1 MNRMSPRTRVAVL
14 ALTALSLAVALTAC
28 GSSGSNSSTGASS
41 EGASSEAGSPET
53 VSSEAGSSAVAKAQ
67 ANVKKFSAT
76 QPPIEVPALS
86 KKPPAGVRFAIMS
99 CTIPVCQQEVEGAQ
113 EGAED
118 LGWKVSVKTSELTPE
133 GYLKAWEQILKEK
146 PEAIAYVGVLPNE
159 AIKKQLA
166 QVKAEGI
173 PTVIYAPNGEEIEGS
188 GPPSAAITG
197 EPVFR
202 TDGQLM
208 GEAVVADA
216 DGPANAVYV
225 VDPTFAPWVT
235 TEETFDE
242 AVEGAGG
249 TVEQLKVSETEIGK
263 GVPSAIASYLRAHP
277 DVEYVALAVN
287 DFGIGLSAALKGAG
301 IAEKVK
307 VISRAPSAANM
318 TEIANGEQ
326 WASVADENV
335 AAGWRITDALARIFN
350 EESLEPCCVEPDGWH
365 QIFTKEN
372 ATPEALPQTP
382 GVPDSFLSAWHVK

>member
-1 MNRMSPRTRVAVL
+1 
-14 ALTALSLAVALTAC
+14 
-28 GSSGSNSSTGASS
+28 
-41 EGASSEAGSPET
+41 
-53 VSSEAGSSAVAKAQ
+53 
-67 ANVKKFSAT
+67 
-76 QPPIEVPALS
+76 
-86 KKPPAGVRFAIMS
+86 MS

-113 EGAED
+113 KGAEE

-133 GYLKAWEQILKEK
+133 GYLKSWERILKEK

-159 AIKKQLA
+159 AIQKQLD

-173 PTVIYAPNGEEIEGS
+173 PTVIYAPNGEEIEGA

-202 TDGQLM
+202 TDGKLM
-208 GEAVVADA
+208 GETVVADA
-216 DGPANAVYV
+216 GGPTTAVYV
-225 VDPTFAPWVT
+225 VDPTFAPWIT
-235 TEETFDE
+235 TEEAFKE
-242 AVEGAGG
+242 AVEAGG
-249 TVEQLKVSETEIGK
+249 GSVEQLKVSQTEIGK
-263 GVPSAIASYLRAHP
+263 GVPSAVASYLRAHP

-301 IAEKVK
+301 IAEGVK

-365 QIFTKEN
+365 QIFTQEN
-372 ATPEALPQTP
+372 ATPETLPQTP
-382 GVPDSFLSAWHVK
+382 GIPDSFLSAWHVK